1 MNSNDKVEQVGEL
14 SVFRAE
20 RLGSGRFD
28 TIVFMGKHNER
39 TAPEDLAVKKMDK
52 GKIQIDS
59 SLYIK
64 ANGQP
69 NVIKYYGTHETHPKF
84 T

>member
-1 MNSNDKVEQVGEL
+1 MISSKMERVGEM
-14 SVFRAE
+14 SVFHTQK
-20 RLGSGRFD
+20 LGLGRFG
-28 TIVFMGKHNER
+28 TAVFIGKYNER
-39 TAPEDLAVKKMDK
+39 TVAEDVAVKKMVK

-59 SLYIK
+59 SLYLR
-64 ANGQP
+64 ANGQQ